1 MYAKLHRTAIRF
13 ALGLAA
19 LGGVSVGYAGYAQLA
34 PPAGWSAG
42 TAEFGN
48 TYRAA
53 ANGSW
58 MNGVSRASTVI
69 NAGGKAVTMP
79 AALRMSANAP
89 RFVASRIGVALAGG
103 PASLLVG
110 GLTVGAALALPYVAE
125 WWKDTPYEWTGEG
138 WIKKVKILNGYW
150 KPLYGNGKYSS
161 PTEACNATHPGSS
174 GVIIPESPNLAN
186 CMMGGGTLGTINMVG
201 NEAIQVTP
209 VEYDG
214 EVKPALQGIPLPSKL
229 PDAIP
234 LELPVDLPIINP
246 SPALEPQPLFVPTG
260 NPVQNPSF
268 DPDKAVS
275 PQNQPYLQP
284 GIRVIPAPTQYNPWQ
299 VDIQPV
305 DRPVASPNPNPEA
318 STDGDPNTEDKPK
331 EDQRD
336 LCEKNP
342 DILACAK
349 PDLDTPDNEIP
360 KKTLDVSYAQ
370 ENLFGGGSCP
380 ANKTMIIAG
389 QQITVWD
396 WDASCGYITNY
407 MRPVILILSAFAA
420 FVIVSGGAKSS

>member
-1 MYAKLHRTAIRF
+1 MDRLAKLVIA
-13 ALGLAA
+13 AAA
-19 LGGVSVGYAGYAQLA
+19 LCAGSAHAGYAQLA
-34 PPAGWSAG
+34 SPAGWSAG

-150 KPLYGNGKYSS
+150 KPLYGNGQYSS
-161 PTEACNATHPGSS
+161 PTEACNATHPGST

-186 CMMGGGTLGTINMVG
+186 CMMGGGVLGTINMVG

-275 PQNQPYLQP
+275 PQNQPYVQP
-284 GIRVIPAPTQYNPWQ
+284 GIRVIPAPTQSNPWQ
-299 VDIQPV
+299 VDVQPV
-305 DRPVASPNPNPEA
+305 DRPVASPNPNPEP
-318 STDGDPNTEDKPK
+318 SMEGDPNTEDKPK

-349 PDLDTPDNEIP
+349 LDTPDDQDIP
-360 KKTLDVSYAQ
+360 ASEKPISITPDSGWGPD
-370 ENLFGGGSCP
+370 GGTCP
-380 ANKTMIIAG
+380 APKVIMTQGRSIPIPFDLFCTYMQGMRPIIIAMA
-389 QQITVWD
+389 WLS
-396 WDASCGYITNY
+396 AAF
-407 MRPVILILSAFAA
+407 ILI
-420 FVIVSGGAKSS
+420 GAREGN